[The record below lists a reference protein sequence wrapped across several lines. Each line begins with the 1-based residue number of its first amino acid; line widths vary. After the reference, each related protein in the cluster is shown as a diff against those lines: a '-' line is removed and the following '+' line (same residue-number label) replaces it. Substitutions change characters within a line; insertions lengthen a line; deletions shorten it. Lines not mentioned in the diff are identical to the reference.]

1 MFTKLSFRNASIF
14 ALIVLFAT
22 ISLFP
27 MGLSADHDNLI
38 INDVYAQTS
47 LGLLYIHPYVK
58 SGSYA
63 NIWNASNIPVRYY
76 WSDQLA
82 VYRKGSVIPFRF
94 LPDSDKGSVNPG
106 DWKSFLP
113 GFLIDMSDAKAG
125 EYTASGS
132 VELGLK
138 FDFNGDNVWDDGGMV
153 SSSEVLKFE
162 IEDD

>member
-1 MFTKLSFRNASIF
+1 MFYQFSLRNTFIL
-14 ALIVLFAT
+14 ALIVLFST
-22 ISLFP
+22 ICLFP

-38 INDVYAQTS
+38 IHDVYAQTS
-47 LGLLYIHPYVK
+47 LGLLYIHPYVT

-63 NIWNASNIPVRYY
+63 SIWNASNIPVRYY

-82 VYRKGSVIPFRF
+82 VYRKGSQIPFQF
-94 LPDSDKGSVNPG
+94 LSDSDKGSVNPG

-113 GFLIDMSDAKAG
+113 VFLIDMSDAKDG

-153 SSSEVLKFE
+153 SSSETLDFE
-162 IEDD
+162 VDQQ